1 MRAFTTLP
9 FVFAIAAGCTHAPPP
24 AAAPAAAQA
33 SAARGL
39 ALAEKWCADCHRI
52 GADQREVRR
61 PEMRAPDFAAVV
73 ARAEVDAAY
82 LARFMEVQ
90 HLPMTVYR
98 LASEEK
104 ADVVAYLVSLKP
116 GR

>member
-1 MRAFTTLP
+1 MRALATIP
-9 FVFAIAAGCTHAPPP
+9 FVLATAAACTHAPPQASAPSP
-24 AAAPAAAQA
+24 AAA
-33 SAARGL
+33 ARGF

-52 GADQREVRR
+52 GAAQRDVRR
-61 PEMRAPDFAAVV
+61 PEMGAPDFAAV
-73 ARAEVDAAY
+73 AGRAEVDAAY

-104 ADVVAYLVSLKP
+104 SDVVAYLVSLKP